1 MPSALITGASGGI
14 GLELARVF
22 AREGY
27 SLVLVARSRDRL
39 DQIAAELK
47 PTPVQVIAKDL
58 TLAGAAEEIL
68 REVPQVD
75 VLVNNAGFGVYG
87 PFARMPLEEDL
98 GMLQLNMTV
107 LVELTKLYLPGML
120 AAKSGKILNVASTAA
135 FQPGPLMA
143 LYYATKA
150 FVLSFSEAIAN
161 ELEGTGVTVTALCP
175 GPTATGFQARTKLE
189 KSRLFKRMKVMD
201 ARPVAEMGYRAL
213 MSGKALAI
221 PGMMNKVLVQS
232 VRFSPRSMVTK
243 IARMMQ
249 EEEVK
254 PGRSVGSSRNIVI
267 IPNYSDSC
275 HPTFRFNARLPGFC
289 TAGRQATVRPWP
301 AWPLWLTKTCTP
313 LPLVTCAAK
322 MPATLC
328 RLPDWS
334 TSYICAWR
342 KCAAWN

>member
-201 ARPVAEMGYRAL
+201 ARTVAEMGYRAL

-232 VRFSPRSMVTK
+232 VRFSPRGMVTK

-249 EEEVK
+249 EEE
-254 PGRSVGSSRNIVI
+254 
-267 IPNYSDSC
+267 
-275 HPTFRFNARLPGFC
+275 
-289 TAGRQATVRPWP
+289 
-301 AWPLWLTKTCTP
+301 
-313 LPLVTCAAK
+313 
-322 MPATLC
+322 
-328 RLPDWS
+328 
-334 TSYICAWR
+334 
-342 KCAAWN
+342 

>member
-1 MPSALITGASGGI
+1 M
-14 GLELARVF
+14 ELARVF

-201 ARPVAEMGYRAL
+201 ARPIAEMGYRAL

-232 VRFSPRSMVTK
+232 VRFSPRGMVTK

-249 EEEVK
+249 EEE
-254 PGRSVGSSRNIVI
+254 
-267 IPNYSDSC
+267 
-275 HPTFRFNARLPGFC
+275 
-289 TAGRQATVRPWP
+289 
-301 AWPLWLTKTCTP
+301 
-313 LPLVTCAAK
+313 
-322 MPATLC
+322 
-328 RLPDWS
+328 
-334 TSYICAWR
+334 
-342 KCAAWN
+342 